1 MSTNCIYR
9 ITLICCTNFR
19 LCKNL
24 SWSAEGQPIQCW
36 CRIERPW
43 RAVKTN
49 ACPLT
54 GPVHIAPICWWVA
67 LILWSVPW
75 NMPSK
80 QQKNPPWKRTTTV
93 KATEPSLC
101 LCSSLWIEVL
111 AMNAHSRMEGSCGY
125 SLDLVVTSLIHL
137 ALYLYSEIQSQIHP
151 FKSLGTLPHIRQTV
165 MAARCWISTATGGQY
180 RYPSQGVRG
189 EKSFLKV
196 SRWNY
201 SWTSFL
207 SFTWSSPPCFF
218 HMFSKLSA

>member
-24 SWSAEGQPIQCW
+24 SWSAEGQPVQCW

-80 QQKNPPWKRTTTV
+80 QQKKKNTLKEDNHCESYRTFFVSLLFPSNRGLSHERTQQDGGKPWLFAR
-93 KATEPSLC
+93 
-101 LCSSLWIEVL
+101 
-111 AMNAHSRMEGSCGY
+111 SCGHFPH
-125 SLDLVVTSLIHL
+125 SPGSVSVFWN
-137 ALYLYSEIQSQIHP
+137 SEP
-151 FKSLGTLPHIRQTV
+151 D
-165 MAARCWISTATGGQY
+165 
-180 RYPSQGVRG
+180 
-189 EKSFLKV
+189 
-196 SRWNY
+196 
-201 SWTSFL
+201 
-207 SFTWSSPPCFF
+207 SP
-218 HMFSKLSA
+218 L